1 MEIKMI
7 EENQRITNYLR
18 KAVLAQV
25 DKAIDF
31 KNEEFYKISRE
42 SFKTG
47 NIDVE
52 ITLKLFENN
61 KKELQK
67 GDEKDD
73 DEKNIDENLWN
84 NIFKF

>member
-31 KNEEFYKISRE
+31 KNEEFYKISKE
-42 SFKTG
+42 SFITG
-47 NIDVE
+47 NIDIEV
-52 ITLKLFENN
+52 TLKLFEKN

-67 GDEKDD
+67 SEGKDD